1 MGFLHTILAYSK
13 RASQQRSLLHPP
25 PQYGHRRARR
35 NRSAHHRNCVQ
46 QNTLRFSGRLYN
58 SYLGYFLVEPVCVG
72 LVIKY
77 RSTQMGKGPW
87 GVVGRTRRLKRR
99 WGGGGKTSL
108 MRRIGKW
115 GRRGWMLIGRT
126 CDAKRQDVAHCYDEV
141 ERSKI
146 PICHDERDD
155 IQIKLGN
162 RHCGVATGDGMRRI

>member
-1 MGFLHTILAYSK
+1 MVIGVRGEIGLLIIEIVYNKTLYVSADGFITAIWAIFSSNLFVWDWLSSTEVP
-13 RASQQRSLLHPP
+13 RW
-25 PQYGHRRARR
+25 AR
-35 NRSAHHRNCVQ
+35 
-46 QNTLRFSGRLYN
+46 G
-58 SYLGYFLVEPVCVG
+58 LGEWCL
-72 LVIKY
+72 
-77 RSTQMGKGPW
+77 
-87 GVVGRTRRLKRR
+87 GRTRRLKRR